1 MKLIADCG
9 STTTKWAMVGDSGAI
24 VERFTS
30 PGMNASLLSPDDLH
44 TTLLCSLPSSRRAQE
59 IDTVHFYAAGCRT
72 GAQRATIADALG
84 AVYPKARIYVDGDLI
99 AAARALCGHNEGI
112 ACIMGTGS
120 NCCLYSPDNGGRI
133 VRSISPLGYVLGDE
147 GSGSA
152 IGRRLVADALRGI
165 LPDDLCQAVM
175 QFAGTDATGIIEHIY
190 PRHDANRFLASFA
203 RLASDHIDRPEIEA
217 IDDIHRAQPYAAT
230 RLRHT
235 SDRLLRIHRRQLHA
249 TTRSRARTPRPQ
261 SLRHRGLANAWT
273 DTIPCLPTEITITHI
288 SLKPIQL

>member
-112 ACIMGTGS
+112 A
-120 NCCLYSPDNGGRI
+120 
-133 VRSISPLGYVLGDE
+133 
-147 GSGSA
+147 
-152 IGRRLVADALRGI
+152 
-165 LPDDLCQAVM
+165 
-175 QFAGTDATGIIEHIY
+175 
-190 PRHDANRFLASFA
+190 
-203 RLASDHIDRPEIEA
+203 
-217 IDDIHRAQPYAAT
+217 
-230 RLRHT
+230 
-235 SDRLLRIHRRQLHA
+235 
-249 TTRSRARTPRPQ
+249 
-261 SLRHRGLANAWT
+261 
-273 DTIPCLPTEITITHI
+273 
-288 SLKPIQL
+288 

>member
-9 STTTKWAMVGDSGAI
+9 STTTKWAMVGDSGAT
-24 VERFTS
+24 VDQFTS

-99 AAARALCGHNEGI
+99 AAARALCGHDEGI

-120 NCCLYSPDNGGRI
+120 NCCLYSPDKGGRI
-133 VRSISPLGYVLGDE
+133 VKSISPLGYILGDE

-190 PRHDANRFLASFA
+190 RRHDANRFLASFA
-203 RLASDHIDRPEIEA
+203 RLASDNVDRPEIKAIVDSCFDAFIVRNLMLLPGYDTLPIGFCGSIAANFTPILEA
-217 IDDIHRAQPYAAT
+217 ALA
-230 RLRHT
+230 RHGLKA
-235 SDRLLRIHRRQLHA
+235 SRIEA
-249 TTRSRARTPRPQ
+249 SPMP
-261 SLRHRGLANAWT
+261 GL
-273 DTIPCLPTEITITHI
+273 
-288 SLKPIQL
+288 IQYHTCKKN